1 MDSKKVYTFSDVWY
15 AIQHH
20 RQFNYA
26 FWMDILLQIIWGHI
40 SRGLG
45 HALVVLA
52 LVLITSLGYGGLFYV
67 VPSLADPGTGLHAAM
82 CITGV
87 FFLYAIYFN
96 YLFAVFTH
104 AGSPPLPS
112 NDSDDTEGY
121 TFADPLNTG
130 EDAPVVPSSHSA
142 STSGYRTCKKC
153 SAEKPPRCHHCSQC
167 GSCILKFDH
176 HCPWINNCV
185 GLNNYRYFVSFLF
198 WTFVGTLYLWLLCAP
213 SVYNGSIIAADRL
226 STHGV
231 HHAMLPLSD
240 VVRIGSV
247 EGAEA
252 GAHVQQLR
260 GAEQAVA
267 AADMHEQ
274 PLSQGSSRIKAEP
287 KHGLAA
293 MYEGFQML
301 RLLLFSSN
309 ESQGSVKRSQG
320 AAEGG
325 HRRLAVMP
333 DAGQD
338 IPVLPVPKGKPR
350 LRGGAVN
357 RGGYEMHRLSPIDV
371 LFKPG
376 KFNQLVALFPIE
388 NAAVFVIF
396 VITMSV
402 HIAVAILFFFHA
414 YLVTS
419 GQTTLEFNMNY
430 HKPAGESNGRRV
442 PTMYDRGSWREN
454 FEEVFGP
461 YPVWWALLPSTRG
474 VHNSEEYCQAQ
485 GSFSRNRARV
495 DTGYGNLL
503 DV

>member
-40 SRGLG
+40 SHGLG
-45 HALVVLA
+45 HAFVVLA
-52 LVLITSLGYGGLFYV
+52 LVLITSLGYGGLFYTI
-67 VPSLADPGTGLHAAM
+67 PSLADPGTVTHAIM
-82 CITGV
+82 CVVGV

-96 YLFAVFTH
+96 YLFAVFTP

-112 NDSDDTEGY
+112 NEGGDMDGY
-121 TFADPLNTG
+121 TFAG
-130 EDAPVVPSSHSA
+130 EDAPVVQTSQSA

-198 WTFVGTLYLWLLCAP
+198 WTFVGTLYLWLLCTP
-213 SVYNGSIIAADRL
+213 SVYSGSIIAADRMV
-226 STHGV
+226 THGA
-231 HHAMLPLSD
+231 HHSMLPLSD
-240 VVRIGSV
+240 VGNVGAA
-247 EGAEA
+247 EGT
-252 GAHVQQLR
+252 GDHLQQLR
-260 GAEQAVA
+260 GADQAVA
-267 AADMHEQ
+267 AAAGIQGQ
-274 PLSQGSSRIKAEP
+274 PLSQGGNIETKP

-301 RLLLFSSN
+301 RLLLFSSD
-309 ESQGSVKRSQG
+309 ESRGSVTNRLRAG
-320 AAEGG
+320 EGG
-325 HRRLAVMP
+325 HRRTAAMP
-333 DAGQD
+333 ESGQD
-338 IPVLPVPKGKPR
+338 IPSLPIPRAKPG
-350 LRGGAVN
+350 LRGSAVN
-357 RGGYEMHRLSPIDV
+357 RGGYELHRLSPIDI
-371 LFKPG
+371 LFKPD
-376 KFNQLVALFPIE
+376 KFNQLVSLFPMD
-388 NAAVFVIF
+388 NVAVFIIF

-402 HIAVAILFFFHA
+402 HIGVAILFFFHA
-414 YLVTS
+414 YLVTT

-430 HKPAGESNGRRV
+430 HKPAGETNGRRV
-442 PTMYDRGSWREN
+442 ATMYDRGSWREN